1 MISIEQIK
9 ENISIIEAL
18 EQYTHVK
25 VPNPNRRSISVR
37 CPFHSDSSPSM
48 AIYPNTN
55 TFKCFTGCNDGRV
68 GDVIDVVR
76 LAHHVDV
83 KEAIATLAKDFGLQ
97 NPTAEEK
104 RRLYKKRQRKKENTL
119 AAAFLN
125 KKIIEQ
131 INNLN
136 TLSEHIQ
143 KRMRAMR
150 TIEELERLGDMY
162 HLLPQIEYWLDCLVD
177 ESEYVKITALEET
190 NRLFKRLEGSDYNE
204 RKSS

>member
-9 ENISIIEAL
+9 ENISIVEVL

-37 CPFHSDSSPSM
+37 CPFHSDGSPSM
-48 AIYPNTN
+48 AIYPHTN
-55 TFKCFTGCNDGRV
+55 TFKCFAGCNDGRV

-76 LAHHVDV
+76 LIHHVDV
-83 KEAIATLAKDFGLQ
+83 KEAIGILAKDFGLQ

-104 RRLYKKRQRKKENTL
+104 QKMYQKRKRKKENTA

-125 KKIIEQ
+125 KKVIEQ

-136 TLSEHIQ
+136 NLSEAIR
-143 KRMRAMR
+143 KRMRSIK
-150 TIEELERLGDMY
+150 TIEELDQAGDMY
-162 HLLPQIEYWLDCLVD
+162 HLLPQIEHWLDCLVD
-177 ESEYVKITALEET
+177 DSEYVKITTLEET
-190 NRLFKRLEGSDYNE
+190 NRLFKRLEGSERNE
-204 RKSS
+204 RKIC

>member
-9 ENISIIEAL
+9 EDISIIEAL

-25 VPNPNRRSISVR
+25 VSNPNRRSISVK

-76 LAHHVDV
+76 LTHSVDV
-83 KEAIATLAKDFGLQ
+83 KEAIITLAKDFGLQ

-104 RRLYKKRQRKKENTL
+104 QKLSRKRKRKKENTL
-119 AAAFLN
+119 AATALN
-125 KKIIEQ
+125 KKVIQQ

-136 TLSEHIQ
+136 NLVKAIQ
-143 KRMRAMR
+143 VQMKAIKTMN
-150 TIEELERLGDMY
+150 ELEQLGEMY

-177 ESEYVKITALEET
+177 DSDYVKLSVLEEVDSF
-190 NRLFKRLEGSDYNE
+190 FKSLEGSE
-204 RKSS
+204 S

>member
-9 ENISIIEAL
+9 ENISIVEAL

-37 CPFHSDSSPSM
+37 CPFHNDGSPSM

-76 LAHHVDV
+76 LVNNVDV
-83 KEAIATLAKDFGLQ
+83 KEAIIILAKDFGLQ
-97 NPTAEEK
+97 NPTAEEQQKLYQK
-104 RRLYKKRQRKKENTL
+104 RKWKKESTL
-119 AAAFLN
+119 AAAALN
-125 KKIIEQ
+125 NKVIEQ

-136 TLSEHIQ
+136 DLAKAI
-143 KRMRAMR
+143 R
-150 TIEELERLGDMY
+150 TKMKAIKTMEELEQLGEMY

-177 ESEYVKITALEET
+177 DSEYVKITALDEV
-190 NRLFKRLEGSDYNE
+190 NRLLEGLEGGES
-204 RKSS
+204 

>member
-9 ENISIIEAL
+9 EDISIVEAL

-25 VPNPNRRSISVR
+25 VSNPNRRSISVR
-37 CPFHSDSSPSM
+37 CPFHSDGSPSM

-76 LAHHVDV
+76 LANSVDV
-83 KEAIATLAKDFGLQ
+83 KEAIVTLAKDFRLQ
-97 NPTAEEK
+97 NPTAEENNK
-104 RRLYKKRQRKKENTL
+104 LHKKRKRKKENTL
-119 AAAFLN
+119 VAAALN
-125 KKIIEQ
+125 KKVIEQ

-136 TLSEHIQ
+136 ELAKAIRVQ
-143 KRMRAMR
+143 MRSIKTM
-150 TIEELERLGDMY
+150 EELEQLGEMY

-177 ESEYVKITALEET
+177 DSEYVKITALDEV
-190 NRLFKRLEGSDYNE
+190 NRLFNGLEGSE
-204 RKSS
+204 S

>member
-1 MISIEQIK
+1 MSSIEQIK
-9 ENISIIEAL
+9 ENISIVEVL

-37 CPFHSDSSPSM
+37 CPFHSDGSPSM

-76 LAHHVDV
+76 LANSVDV
-83 KEAIATLAKDFGLQ
+83 KEAIVTLAKDFGLQ
-97 NPTAEEK
+97 NPTAEENNK
-104 RRLYKKRQRKKENTL
+104 LHKKRKRKKENTL
-119 AAAFLN
+119 VAAALN
-125 KKIIEQ
+125 KMVIEQ

-136 TLSEHIQ
+136 ELAKAIRVQMKSIKT
-143 KRMRAMR
+143 M
-150 TIEELERLGDMY
+150 EELEQLGEMY

-177 ESEYVKITALEET
+177 DSEYVKITALDEV
-190 NRLFKRLEGSDYNE
+190 NRLFKGLEGSE
-204 RKSS
+204 S

>member
-9 ENISIIEAL
+9 ENISIVEAL

-25 VPNPNRRSISVR
+25 VPNPNRRSISVK
-37 CPFHSDSSPSM
+37 CPFHSDGSPSM

-55 TFKCFTGCNDGRV
+55 TFKCFTGCNEGRV

-76 LAHHVDV
+76 LTHSVDV
-83 KEAIATLAKDFGLQ
+83 KEAIVTLVKDFGLQ

-104 RRLYKKRQRKKENTL
+104 QKLYQKRKQKKENTL
-119 AAAFLN
+119 AAVALN
-125 KKIIEQ
+125 KKVIEQ

-136 TLSEHIQ
+136 DFAKAIQ
-143 KRMRAMR
+143 MQMKAIKTM
-150 TIEELERLGDMY
+150 EELEQLGEMY

-177 ESEYVKITALEET
+177 DSEYVKITALDEV
-190 NRLFKRLEGSDYNE
+190 NRLFKGLEGSE
-204 RKSS
+204 S

>member
-9 ENISIIEAL
+9 ENISIVEAL

-37 CPFHSDSSPSM
+37 CPFHSDGSPSM

-76 LAHHVDV
+76 LANHVDV
-83 KEAIATLAKDFGLQ
+83 KEAIITLAKDFGLQ
-97 NPTAEEK
+97 NPTADEK
-104 RRLYKKRQRKKENTL
+104 RKLHQKRKQKKENTV
-119 AAAFLN
+119 AAAALN
-125 KKIIEQ
+125 KKVVEQ

-136 TLSEHIQ
+136 ALVKAIRIQ
-143 KRMRAMR
+143 MNAIKTM
-150 TIEELERLGDMY
+150 EELEQLGEMY

-177 ESEYVKITALEET
+177 DSEYVKITTLDEV
-190 NRLFKRLEGSDYNE
+190 NRLFKGLEGSE
-204 RKSS
+204 S

>member
-1 MISIEQIK
+1 MVSIEQIK
-9 ENISIIEAL
+9 ENISIVEAL
-18 EQYTHVK
+18 ERYTHVK

-37 CPFHSDSSPSM
+37 CPFHSDGSPSI

-76 LAHHVDV
+76 LANGIDI

-97 NPTAEEK
+97 DPTAEEK
-104 RRLYKKRQRKKENTL
+104 QKLYRKRKRKKENTL

-136 TLSEHIQ
+136 KLVETIR
-143 KRMRAMR
+143 KRMRTIK

-177 ESEYVKITALEET
+177 DSEYVKIAALEET
-190 NRLFKRLEGSDYNE
+190 NRLFKRLEGSEHDE
-204 RKSS
+204 RKIG

>member
-1 MISIEQIK
+1 MISIEQLK
-9 ENISIIEAL
+9 ENISIVEAL

-37 CPFHSDSSPSM
+37 CPFHSDGSPSM

-55 TFKCFTGCNDGRV
+55 TFKCFTGCNEGRV

-76 LAHHVDV
+76 LTYSVDV
-83 KEAIATLAKDFGLQ
+83 KEAIVTLAKDFGLQ

-104 RRLYKKRQRKKENTL
+104 QKLHQKRKQKKENTL
-119 AAAFLN
+119 AAVALN
-125 KKIIEQ
+125 KKVIEQ

-136 TLSEHIQ
+136 DFAKAIQ
-143 KRMRAMR
+143 MQMKAIKTM
-150 TIEELERLGDMY
+150 EELEQLGEMY

-177 ESEYVKITALEET
+177 DSEYVKITALDEV
-190 NRLFKRLEGSDYNE
+190 NRLFKGLEGSE
-204 RKSS
+204 S

>member
-9 ENISIIEAL
+9 ENISIVEAL

-37 CPFHSDSSPSM
+37 CPFHPDSSPSM

-76 LAHHVDV
+76 LANDVDV
-83 KEAIATLAKDFGLQ
+83 KEAITTLAQDFGLQ
-97 NPTAEEK
+97 NPTADEK
-104 RRLYKKRQRKKENTL
+104 RKLYQKRKRKKENTV
-119 AAAFLN
+119 AAAALN
-125 KKIIEQ
+125 KKVVEQ

-136 TLSEHIQ
+136 ALTKAIRI
-143 KRMRAMR
+143 KMKAIKTM
-150 TIEELERLGDMY
+150 EELEQLGEMY

-177 ESEYVKITALEET
+177 DSEYVKITTLDEV
-190 NRLFKRLEGSDYNE
+190 NRLFKGLEGSE
-204 RKSS
+204 S

>member
-1 MISIEQIK
+1 MIGIEQIK
-9 ENISIIEAL
+9 ENISIVEAL

-37 CPFHSDSSPSM
+37 CPFHSDGSPSM

-76 LAHHVDV
+76 LANSVDV
-83 KEAIATLAKDFGLQ
+83 KEAIVTLAKDFGLQ
-97 NPTAEEK
+97 NPTAEENNKLNQK
-104 RRLYKKRQRKKENTL
+104 RKRKKENTL
-119 AAAFLN
+119 VAAALN
-125 KKIIEQ
+125 KKVIEQ

-136 TLSEHIQ
+136 ELAKAIRVQMQSIKT
-143 KRMRAMR
+143 M
-150 TIEELERLGDMY
+150 EELEQLGEMY

-177 ESEYVKITALEET
+177 DSDYVKIAALDEV
-190 NRLFKRLEGSDYNE
+190 NRLFNVLEGSE
-204 RKSS
+204 S

>member
-9 ENISIIEAL
+9 ENISIVEAL

-25 VPNPNRRSISVR
+25 VTNPNRRSISVR
-37 CPFHSDSSPSM
+37 CPFHSDGSPSM

-76 LAHHVDV
+76 LANSVNA
-83 KEAIATLAKDFGLQ
+83 KEAITTLAKDFGLQ
-97 NPTAEEK
+97 NPTAEENRKLDQK
-104 RRLYKKRQRKKENTL
+104 RKQKKENTL
-119 AAAFLN
+119 AAVALN
-125 KKIIEQ
+125 KKVIEQ

-136 TLSEHIQ
+136 DLAKAIQ
-143 KRMRAMR
+143 MQMKAIKTM
-150 TIEELERLGDMY
+150 EELEQLGEMY

-177 ESEYVKITALEET
+177 DSEYVKITALDEV
-190 NRLFKRLEGSDYNE
+190 NRLFKGLEGSE
-204 RKSS
+204 S

>member
-1 MISIEQIK
+1 MISIGQLK
-9 ENISIIEAL
+9 ENISIVEAL

-37 CPFHSDSSPSM
+37 CPFHSDGSPSM

-55 TFKCFTGCNDGRV
+55 TFKCFTGCNEGRV

-76 LAHHVDV
+76 LAHSVDV
-83 KEAIATLAKDFGLQ
+83 KEAIITLAKDFGLQ

-104 RRLYKKRQRKKENTL
+104 QKLYRKRKWKKENAL
-119 AAAFLN
+119 AAVALN
-125 KKIIEQ
+125 NKVIEQ

-136 TLSEHIQ
+136 DLAKAIRKQMQAIKTV
-143 KRMRAMR
+143 
-150 TIEELERLGDMY
+150 EELEQLGEMY

-177 ESEYVKITALEET
+177 ENEYVRITALEEV
-190 NRLFKRLEGSDYNE
+190 NRLFKGLEGSE
-204 RKSS
+204 S

>member
-9 ENISIIEAL
+9 ENISIVEAL

-25 VPNPNRRSISVR
+25 VPNPNRRSISVK
-37 CPFHSDSSPSM
+37 CPFHSDGSPSM

-76 LAHHVDV
+76 LAHSVDV
-83 KEAIATLAKDFGLQ
+83 KAAIATLAKDFGLQ

-104 RRLYKKRQRKKENTL
+104 RKLYQKRQQKKENTL
-119 AAAFLN
+119 AAAALN
-125 KKIIEQ
+125 KKVIEQ

-136 TLSEHIQ
+136 DLVKAIRTQ
-143 KRMRAMR
+143 MRAIKTM
-150 TIEELERLGDMY
+150 EKLEQLGEMY

-177 ESEYVKITALEET
+177 DSEYVKITALEEA
-190 NRLFKRLEGSDYNE
+190 NRLFKRLEGSE
-204 RKSS
+204 L

>member
-9 ENISIIEAL
+9 ENISIVEAL

-37 CPFHSDSSPSM
+37 CPFHNDGSPSM
-48 AIYPNTN
+48 AIYSNTN

-76 LAHHVDV
+76 LAHSVDV
-83 KEAIATLAKDFGLQ
+83 KEAIITLAKDFGLQ

-104 RRLYKKRQRKKENTL
+104 QKLYQKRKWKKENTL
-119 AAAFLN
+119 AAVALN
-125 KKIIEQ
+125 NKVIEQ

-136 TLSEHIQ
+136 DLAKAIRKQMQAIKTV
-143 KRMRAMR
+143 
-150 TIEELERLGDMY
+150 EELEQLGEMY

-177 ESEYVKITALEET
+177 ENEYVRITALEEV
-190 NRLFKRLEGSDYNE
+190 NRLFKGLEGSE
-204 RKSS
+204 S